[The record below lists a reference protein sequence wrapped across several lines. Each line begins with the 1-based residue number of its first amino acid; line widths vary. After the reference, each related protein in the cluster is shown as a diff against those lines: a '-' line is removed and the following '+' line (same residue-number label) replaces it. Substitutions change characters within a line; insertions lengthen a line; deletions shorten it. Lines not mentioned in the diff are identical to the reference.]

1 VTSRPPRLYL
11 YALVSPGL
19 DVARLGTGIADEPLQ
34 LVALGPLDAV
44 VGEMEDR
51 PSIAPA
57 ALGAHDEVLRHV
69 GSVSDALL
77 PLPFGALVSD
87 ASELRDGLTPRLPA
101 LAAALEATRGCDQM
115 TLRVQAGEPFAG
127 LESLRESL
135 RPLVRREKLEEGGAP
150 PLRATILHLVER
162 TRVPEYRAR
171 VDELQAS
178 LEDVRLDVTGP
189 WVPYAFTEL

>member
-1 VTSRPPRLYL
+1 MRLYL
-11 YALVSPGL
+11 YALVPSGL
-19 DVARLGTGIADEPLQ
+19 DATRLGTGLADEHLQ

-77 PLPFGALVSD
+77 PLPFGALVPD
-87 ASELRDGLTPRLPA
+87 ASELRDGLASRLPA

-115 TLRVQAGEPFAG
+115 TLRVHAAESFAG
-127 LESLRESL
+127 LGSLQDTL
-135 RPLVRREKLEEGGAP
+135 RPLTRREKVEEGGAP
-150 PLRATILHLVER
+150 PLRATLLHLVER
-162 TRVPEYRAR
+162 GRVAEYRAR
-171 VDELQAS
+171 VESLQGS
-178 LEDVRLDVTGP
+178 LEGVRLDLTGP